1 MARKLQMSQKLGL
14 EYGVN
19 FLNRL
24 VLLLFQRLVPSRS
37 SRLCGGE
44 VLPIDLVGLLL
55 SRRTLPETHL
65 LVRVLRQV
73 RLSLSRAGKIA

>member
-44 VLPIDLVGLLL
+44 VLPIDLVGSLL
-55 SRRTLPETHL
+55 SRRNLPETHL
-65 LVRVLRQV
+65 LVRVLR
-73 RLSLSRAGKIA
+73 